1 MTEPGQLRLRLL
13 RAGDEQP
20 FVAAHK
26 GVTSD
31 QFVFGLG
38 YQPGM
43 AWADYLDSLERERR
57 AIDLAP
63 GRVAATFL
71 VAEVDGEIV
80 GRVSVRHELNEFL
93 AREGGHIGYAVV
105 PAHRRR
111 GYATEMLRQALVIAR
126 AHGVDRSL
134 LVVDDDNAPSIRVI
148 ESMGGRLQD
157 VVTSDAG
164 HQMRRYWIS

>member
-1 MTEPGQLRLRLL
+1 MSERGQLRLRLL
-13 RAGDEQP
+13 RAADEQP
-20 FVAAHK
+20 FAAAHK
-26 GVTSD
+26 AVTSD

-43 AWADYLDSLERERR
+43 AWPAYLDSLDRERR
-57 AIDLAP
+57 SIDLAP

-93 AREGGHIGYAVV
+93 AREGGHIGYAVA

-111 GYATEMLRQALVIAR
+111 G
-126 AHGVDRSL
+126 
-134 LVVDDDNAPSIRVI
+134 
-148 ESMGGRLQD
+148 
-157 VVTSDAG
+157 
-164 HQMRRYWIS
+164 